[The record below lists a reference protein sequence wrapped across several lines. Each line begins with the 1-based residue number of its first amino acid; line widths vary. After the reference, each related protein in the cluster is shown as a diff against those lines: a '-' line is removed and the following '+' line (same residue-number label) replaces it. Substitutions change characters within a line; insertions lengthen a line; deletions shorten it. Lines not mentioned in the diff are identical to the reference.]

1 MDISNFPTSYLLM
14 TIGLMILL
22 SAYFSGTETA
32 MMALNRYRLRHL
44 VKRGNRGAKKADA
57 MLQRQDRLL
66 GVILVG
72 NNLVNFSAATVAT
85 VIGFQLMGDTGV
97 LLAPWILTAVFLV
110 FAEVAPKTLAAER
123 PENWAL
129 RAVFVLHP
137 LQKLLMPAVAMVNL
151 ISNALVRP
159 FLPRHKEDENQLS
172 TDELKTVVVE
182 GANSVGER
190 QSMLTRILDLESVT
204 VDDIMVPKAEIA
216 AINIDDDLAVIMNI
230 AASSQ
235 HTLLPVYKDSFD
247 NVLGILH
254 LRRMARLVSIEEFTK
269 ADLLQLTREPYY
281 VPEATPLHTQLL
293 NFQKERQRLA
303 LVVDEYGDIQGIVTL
318 EDILEEIV
326 GEFTSDYAANLP
338 EISAQE
344 DGSYVID
351 GMAVLRDINRALHW
365 NLPTEGPKTLSGL
378 VLERLET
385 IPETNVCLRI
395 DDYQIETLQIKDNIV
410 KTISVRQQSSTP
422 ADHEESDSS
431 PGDESPSSEEQAGS

>member
-1 MDISNFPTSYLLM
+1 MDISNYPTSYLLL
-14 TIGLMILL
+14 TIGLMVLL

-44 VKRGNRGAKKADA
+44 VKRGNNGAKKADA

-97 LLAPWILTAVFLV
+97 LLAPWILTALFLV

-137 LQKLLMPAVAMVNL
+137 LQKILLPAVVMVNAV
-151 ISNALVRP
+151 SNALVRP
-159 FLPRHKEDENQLS
+159 FLARSGEDDDQLT

-182 GANSVGER
+182 GATSVGER

-204 VDDIMVPKAEIA
+204 VNDIMVPKAEIA
-216 AINIDDDLAVIMNI
+216 AIDIEDEMSNILNT
-230 AASSQ
+230 AAASQ
-235 HTLLPVYKDSFD
+235 HTLLPIYKDSFD

-254 LRRMARLVSIEEFTK
+254 LRRLARLVYQEEFSK

-281 VPEATPLHTQLL
+281 VPEATPLHTQLF
-293 NFQKERQRLA
+293 NFQKEKQRLA

-326 GEFTSDYAANLP
+326 GEFTSDYAANMP
-338 EISAQE
+338 EISPQS
-344 DGSYVID
+344 DGSFVID
-351 GMAVLRDINRALHW
+351 GMAVLRDINRALRW
-365 NLPTEGPKTLSGL
+365 DLPMEGPKTLSGL
-378 VLERLET
+378 VLEHLET
-385 IPETNVCLRI
+385 IPETNVCLRLG
-395 DDYQIETLQIKDNIV
+395 DYQIETLQIKDNIV
-410 KTISVRQQSSTP
+410 KTISVRRQSPVGQPDPEPKETEDATP
-422 ADHEESDSS
+422 APEGAGASS
-431 PGDESPSSEEQAGS
+431 

>member
-1 MDISNFPTSYLLM
+1 MDINAFPTSYLLM
-14 TIGLMILL
+14 SIGVMILL

-44 VKRGNRGAKKADA
+44 VRRGNRGAKKADS

-97 LLAPWILTAVFLV
+97 LLAPWILTIIFLI

-123 PENWAL
+123 PESWAL
-129 RAVFVLHP
+129 KAVFILKP
-137 LQKLLMPAVAMVNL
+137 LQKVLMPAVALVNVV
-151 ISNALVRP
+151 SNALVRP
-159 FLPRHKEDENQLS
+159 FLPSSDDDDQLT

-182 GANSVGER
+182 GATSVGER
-190 QSMLTRILDLESVT
+190 QRMLTRILDLESVT
-204 VDDIMVPKAEIA
+204 VDDIMVPRAEIA
-216 AINIDDDLAVIMNI
+216 AINIDDALNTIMTTV
-230 AASSQ
+230 AASQ
-235 HTLLPVYKDSFD
+235 HTLLPIYKDSFD

-254 LRRMARLVSIEEFTK
+254 LRRVARLIFNEDFSK

-281 VPEATPLHTQLL
+281 VPEATPLHTQLF

-326 GEFTSDYAANLP
+326 GEFTSDYAANMP
-338 EISAQE
+338 EISPQE
-344 DGSYVID
+344 DGSFVID
-351 GMAVLRDINRALHW
+351 GMAVLRDINRALKW
-365 NLPTEGPKTLSGL
+365 DLPINGPKTLSGF
-378 VLERLET
+378 VLEHLET
-385 IPETNVCLRI
+385 IPETNVCLRAG
-395 DDYQIETLQIKDNIV
+395 DYQIETRQIKDNIV
-410 KTISVRQQSSTP
+410 KSLIIRRQSTP
-422 ADHEESDSS
+422 QPDTEDVDAED
-431 PGDESPSSEEQAGS
+431 

>member
-1 MDISNFPTSYLLM
+1 
-14 TIGLMILL
+14 
-22 SAYFSGTETA
+22 
-32 MMALNRYRLRHL
+32 
-44 VKRGNRGAKKADA
+44 
-57 MLQRQDRLL
+57 
-66 GVILVG
+66 
-72 NNLVNFSAATVAT
+72 
-85 VIGFQLMGDTGV
+85 
-97 LLAPWILTAVFLV
+97 
-110 FAEVAPKTLAAER
+110 
-123 PENWAL
+123 
-129 RAVFVLHP
+129 
-137 LQKLLMPAVAMVNL
+137 
-151 ISNALVRP
+151 
-159 FLPRHKEDENQLS
+159 
-172 TDELKTVVVE
+172 
-182 GANSVGER
+182 
-190 QSMLTRILDLESVT
+190 LTRILDLESVT

>member
-1 MDISNFPTSYLLM
+1 MSICV
-14 TIGLMILL
+14 MILL

-44 VKRGNRGAKKADA
+44 VRRGNRGAKKADS

-97 LLAPWILTAVFLV
+97 LLAPWILTIVFLI

-123 PENWAL
+123 PESWAL
-129 RAVFVLHP
+129 KAVFILKP
-137 LQKLLMPAVAMVNL
+137 LQKVLMPAVALVNVA
-151 ISNALVRP
+151 SNALVRP
-159 FLPRHKEDENQLS
+159 FLLSSNDDDQLT

-182 GANSVGER
+182 GATSVGER
-190 QSMLTRILDLESVT
+190 QRMLTRILDLESVT
-204 VDDIMVPKAEIA
+204 VDDIMVPRAEIA
-216 AINIDDDLAVIMNI
+216 AINIDDALNTIMTTV
-230 AASSQ
+230 AASQ
-235 HTLLPVYKDSFD
+235 HTLLPIYKDSFD

-254 LRRMARLVSIEEFTK
+254 LRRVARLIFNEDFSK

-281 VPEATPLHTQLL
+281 VPEATPLHTQLF

-326 GEFTSDYAANLP
+326 GEFTSDYAANMP
-338 EISAQE
+338 EISPQE
-344 DGSYVID
+344 DGSFVID
-351 GMAVLRDINRALHW
+351 GMAVLRDINRALKW
-365 NLPTEGPKTLSGL
+365 DLPINGPKTLSGF
-378 VLERLET
+378 VLEHLET
-385 IPETNVCLRI
+385 IPETNVCLRAG
-395 DDYQIETLQIKDNIV
+395 DYQIETRQIKDNIV
-410 KTISVRQQSSTP
+410 KSLIIRRQSTP
-422 ADHEESDSS
+422 QPDTEDVDAED
-431 PGDESPSSEEQAGS
+431 

>member
-1 MDISNFPTSYLLM
+1 
-14 TIGLMILL
+14 MILL

-44 VKRGNRGAKKADA
+44 VKRGNRGAIKADK

-97 LLAPWILTAVFLV
+97 LLAPWILTIVFLI

-129 RAVFVLHP
+129 KAVYILKP
-137 LQKLLMPAVAMVNL
+137 LQNVLMPVVAL
-151 ISNALVRP
+151 INVVSNALVRP
-159 FLPRHKEDENQLS
+159 FLPVSNNDDDQLT

-182 GANSVGER
+182 GATSVGER
-190 QSMLTRILDLESVT
+190 QNMLTRILDLESVT

-216 AINIDDDLAVIMNI
+216 ALNIDEDIASIMAAV
-230 AASSQ
+230 AASQ
-235 HTLLPVYKDSFD
+235 HTLLPIYKDSFD

-254 LRRMARLVSIEEFTK
+254 LRRVARLILNENFSK

-281 VPEATPLHTQLL
+281 VPEATPLHTQLF
-293 NFQKERQRLA
+293 NFQKEKQRLA

-326 GEFTSDYAANLP
+326 GEFTSDYAANMP
-338 EISAQE
+338 EISPQE
-344 DGSYVID
+344 DGSFVID
-351 GMAVLRDINRALHW
+351 GMAVLRDINRALRW
-365 NLPTEGPKTLSGL
+365 DLPTEGPKTLSGF
-378 VLERLET
+378 VLEHLET
-385 IPETNVCLRI
+385 IPETNVCLRAG
-395 DDYQIETLQIKDNIV
+395 DYQIETLQIKDNII
-410 KTISVRQQSSTP
+410 KTLSIRRQSAQEINP
-422 ADHEESDSS
+422 
-431 PGDESPSSEEQAGS
+431 DEDNGPEAAEKPTL

>member
-1 MDISNFPTSYLLM
+1 MDINAFPTSYLLM
-14 TIGLMILL
+14 SIGVMILL

-44 VKRGNRGAKKADA
+44 VRRGNRGAKKADS

-97 LLAPWILTAVFLV
+97 LLAPWILTIVFLI

-123 PENWAL
+123 PESWAL
-129 RAVFVLHP
+129 KAVFILKP
-137 LQKLLMPAVAMVNL
+137 LQKVLMPAVALVNVV
-151 ISNALVRP
+151 SNALVRP
-159 FLPRHKEDENQLS
+159 FLPSSNDNGQLT

-182 GANSVGER
+182 GATSVGER
-190 QSMLTRILDLESVT
+190 QRMLTRILDLESVT
-204 VDDIMVPKAEIA
+204 VDDIMVPRAEIA
-216 AINIDDDLAVIMNI
+216 AINIDDALNTIMTTV
-230 AASSQ
+230 AASQ
-235 HTLLPVYKDSFD
+235 HTLLPIYKDSFD

-254 LRRMARLVSIEEFTK
+254 LRRVARLIFNEDFSK

-281 VPEATPLHTQLL
+281 VPEATPLHTQLF

-326 GEFTSDYAANLP
+326 GEFTSDYAANMP
-338 EISAQE
+338 EISPQE
-344 DGSYVID
+344 DGSFVID
-351 GMAVLRDINRALHW
+351 GMAVLRDINRALKW
-365 NLPTEGPKTLSGL
+365 DLPINGPKTLSGF
-378 VLERLET
+378 VLEHLET
-385 IPETNVCLRI
+385 IPETNVCLRAG
-395 DDYQIETLQIKDNIV
+395 DYQIETRQIKDNIV
-410 KTISVRQQSSTP
+410 KSLIIRRQSTP
-422 ADHEESDSS
+422 QPDTEDVDAED
-431 PGDESPSSEEQAGS
+431 

>member
-1 MDISNFPTSYLLM
+1 MDINAFPTSYLLM
-14 TIGLMILL
+14 SIGVMILL

-44 VKRGNRGAKKADA
+44 VRRGNRGAKKADS

-97 LLAPWILTAVFLV
+97 LLAPWILTIVFLI

-123 PENWAL
+123 PESWAL
-129 RAVFVLHP
+129 KAVFILKP
-137 LQKLLMPAVAMVNL
+137 LQKMLMPAVALVNVV
-151 ISNALVRP
+151 SNALVRP
-159 FLPRHKEDENQLS
+159 FLPSSDDDDQLT

-182 GANSVGER
+182 GATSVGER
-190 QSMLTRILDLESVT
+190 QRMLTRILDLESVT
-204 VDDIMVPKAEIA
+204 VDDIMVPRAEIA
-216 AINIDDDLAVIMNI
+216 AINIDDALNTIMTTV
-230 AASSQ
+230 AASQ
-235 HTLLPVYKDSFD
+235 HTLLPIYKDSFD

-254 LRRMARLVSIEEFTK
+254 LRRVARLIFNEDFSK

-281 VPEATPLHTQLL
+281 VPEATPLHTQLF

-326 GEFTSDYAANLP
+326 GEFTSDYAANMP
-338 EISAQE
+338 EISPQE
-344 DGSYVID
+344 DGSFVID
-351 GMAVLRDINRALHW
+351 GMAVLRDINRALKW
-365 NLPTEGPKTLSGL
+365 DLPINGPKTLSGF
-378 VLERLET
+378 VLEHLET
-385 IPETNVCLRI
+385 IPETNVCLRAG
-395 DDYQIETLQIKDNIV
+395 DYQIETRQIKDNIV
-410 KTISVRQQSSTP
+410 KSLIIRRQSTP
-422 ADHEESDSS
+422 QPDTEDVDAED
-431 PGDESPSSEEQAGS
+431 

>member
-1 MDISNFPTSYLLM
+1 MDINAFPTSYLLM
-14 TIGLMILL
+14 SIGVMILL

-44 VKRGNRGAKKADA
+44 VRRGNRGAKKADS

-97 LLAPWILTAVFLV
+97 LLAPWILTIVFLI

-123 PENWAL
+123 PESWAL
-129 RAVFVLHP
+129 KAVFILKP
-137 LQKLLMPAVAMVNL
+137 LQKVLMPAVALVNVV
-151 ISNALVRP
+151 SNTLVRP
-159 FLPRHKEDENQLS
+159 FLPSSDDDDQLT

-182 GANSVGER
+182 GATSVGER
-190 QSMLTRILDLESVT
+190 QRMLTRILDLESVT
-204 VDDIMVPKAEIA
+204 VDDIMVPRAEIA
-216 AINIDDDLAVIMNI
+216 AINIDDALNTIMTTV
-230 AASSQ
+230 AASQ
-235 HTLLPVYKDSFD
+235 HTLLPIYKDSFD

-254 LRRMARLVSIEEFTK
+254 LRRVARLIFNEDFSK

-281 VPEATPLHTQLL
+281 VPEATPLHTQLF

-326 GEFTSDYAANLP
+326 GEFTSDYAANMP
-338 EISAQE
+338 EISPQE
-344 DGSYVID
+344 DGSFVID
-351 GMAVLRDINRALHW
+351 GMAVLRDINRALKW
-365 NLPTEGPKTLSGL
+365 DLPINGPKTLSGF
-378 VLERLET
+378 VLEHLET
-385 IPETNVCLRI
+385 IPETNVCLRAG
-395 DDYQIETLQIKDNIV
+395 DYQIETRQIKDNIV
-410 KTISVRQQSSTP
+410 KSLIIRRQSTP
-422 ADHEESDSS
+422 QPDTEDVDAED
-431 PGDESPSSEEQAGS
+431 

>member
-1 MDISNFPTSYLLM
+1 MDINAFPTSYLLM
-14 TIGLMILL
+14 SIGVMILL

-44 VKRGNRGAKKADA
+44 VRRGNRGAKKADS

-97 LLAPWILTAVFLV
+97 LLAPWILTIVFLI

-123 PENWAL
+123 PESWAL
-129 RAVFVLHP
+129 KAVFILKP
-137 LQKLLMPAVAMVNL
+137 LQKVLMPAVALVNVV
-151 ISNALVRP
+151 SNALVRP
-159 FLPRHKEDENQLS
+159 FLPSSDDDDQLT

-182 GANSVGER
+182 GATSVGER
-190 QSMLTRILDLESVT
+190 QRMLTRILDLESVT
-204 VDDIMVPKAEIA
+204 VDDIMVPRAEIA
-216 AINIDDDLAVIMNI
+216 AINIDDTLNTIMTTV
-230 AASSQ
+230 AASQ
-235 HTLLPVYKDSFD
+235 HTLLPIYKDSFD

-254 LRRMARLVSIEEFTK
+254 LRRVARLIFNEDFSK

-281 VPEATPLHTQLL
+281 VPEATPLHTQLF

-326 GEFTSDYAANLP
+326 GEFTSDYAANMP
-338 EISAQE
+338 EISPQE
-344 DGSYVID
+344 DGSFVID
-351 GMAVLRDINRALHW
+351 GMAVLRDINRALKW
-365 NLPTEGPKTLSGL
+365 DLPINGPKTLSGF
-378 VLERLET
+378 VLEHLET
-385 IPETNVCLRI
+385 IPETNVCLRAG
-395 DDYQIETLQIKDNIV
+395 DYQIETRQIKDNIV
-410 KTISVRQQSSTP
+410 KSLIIRRQSTP
-422 ADHEESDSS
+422 QPDTEDVDAED
-431 PGDESPSSEEQAGS
+431 

>member
-1 MDISNFPTSYLLM
+1 MDINAFPTSYLLM
-14 TIGLMILL
+14 SIGVMILL

-44 VKRGNRGAKKADA
+44 VRRGNRGAKKADS

-97 LLAPWILTAVFLV
+97 LLAPWILTIVFLI

-123 PENWAL
+123 PESWAL
-129 RAVFVLHP
+129 KAVFILKP
-137 LQKLLMPAVAMVNL
+137 LQKVLMPAVALVNVV
-151 ISNALVRP
+151 SNALVRP
-159 FLPRHKEDENQLS
+159 FLPSSNDDDQLT

-182 GANSVGER
+182 GATSVGER
-190 QSMLTRILDLESVT
+190 QRMLTRILDLESVT
-204 VDDIMVPKAEIA
+204 VDDIMVPRAEIA
-216 AINIDDDLAVIMNI
+216 AINIDDALNTIMTTV
-230 AASSQ
+230 AASQ
-235 HTLLPVYKDSFD
+235 HTLLPIYKDSFD

-254 LRRMARLVSIEEFTK
+254 LRRVARLIFNEDFSK

-281 VPEATPLHTQLL
+281 VPEATPLHTQLF

-326 GEFTSDYAANLP
+326 GEFTSDYAANMP
-338 EISAQE
+338 EISPQE
-344 DGSYVID
+344 DGSFVID
-351 GMAVLRDINRALHW
+351 GMAVLRDINRALKW
-365 NLPTEGPKTLSGL
+365 DLPINGPKTLSGF
-378 VLERLET
+378 VLEHLET
-385 IPETNVCLRI
+385 IPETNVCLRAG
-395 DDYQIETLQIKDNIV
+395 DYQIETRQIKDNIV
-410 KTISVRQQSSTP
+410 KSLVIRRQSTP
-422 ADHEESDSS
+422 QPDTEDVDAED
-431 PGDESPSSEEQAGS
+431 

>member
-1 MDISNFPTSYLLM
+1 MDINAFPTSYLLM
-14 TIGLMILL
+14 SIGVMILL

-44 VKRGNRGAKKADA
+44 VRRGNRGAKKADS

-97 LLAPWILTAVFLV
+97 LLAPWILTIVFLI

-123 PENWAL
+123 PESWAL
-129 RAVFVLHP
+129 KAVFILKP
-137 LQKLLMPAVAMVNL
+137 LQKVLMPAVALVNVV
-151 ISNALVRP
+151 SNALVRP
-159 FLPRHKEDENQLS
+159 FLPSSHDDDQLT

-182 GANSVGER
+182 GATSVGER
-190 QSMLTRILDLESVT
+190 QRMLTRILDLESVT
-204 VDDIMVPKAEIA
+204 VDDIMVPRAEIA
-216 AINIDDDLAVIMNI
+216 AINIDDALNAIMTTV
-230 AASSQ
+230 AASQ
-235 HTLLPVYKDSFD
+235 HTLLPIYKDSFD

-254 LRRMARLVSIEEFTK
+254 LRRVARLIFNEDFSK

-281 VPEATPLHTQLL
+281 VPEATPLHTQLF

-326 GEFTSDYAANLP
+326 GEFTSDYAANMP
-338 EISAQE
+338 EISPQE
-344 DGSYVID
+344 DGSFVID
-351 GMAVLRDINRALHW
+351 GTAVLRDINRALKW
-365 NLPTEGPKTLSGL
+365 DLPINGPKTLSGF
-378 VLERLET
+378 VLEHLET
-385 IPETNVCLRI
+385 IPETNVCLRAG
-395 DDYQIETLQIKDNIV
+395 DYQIETRQIKDNIV
-410 KTISVRQQSSTP
+410 KSLIIRRQSTP
-422 ADHEESDSS
+422 QPDTEDVDAED
-431 PGDESPSSEEQAGS
+431 

>member
-1 MDISNFPTSYLLM
+1 MDINAFPTSYLLM
-14 TIGLMILL
+14 SIGVMILL

-44 VKRGNRGAKKADA
+44 VRRGNRGAKKADS

-97 LLAPWILTAVFLV
+97 LLAPWILTIVFLI

-123 PENWAL
+123 PESWAL
-129 RAVFVLHP
+129 KAVFILKP
-137 LQKLLMPAVAMVNL
+137 LQKVLMPAVALVNVV
-151 ISNALVRP
+151 SNALVRP
-159 FLPRHKEDENQLS
+159 FLPSSDDDDQLT

-182 GANSVGER
+182 GATSVGER
-190 QSMLTRILDLESVT
+190 QRMLTRILDLESVT
-204 VDDIMVPKAEIA
+204 VDDIMVPRAEIA
-216 AINIDDDLAVIMNI
+216 AINIDDALNAIMTTV
-230 AASSQ
+230 AASQ
-235 HTLLPVYKDSFD
+235 HTLLPIYKDSFD

-254 LRRMARLVSIEEFTK
+254 LRRVARLIFNEDFSK

-281 VPEATPLHTQLL
+281 VPEATPLHTQLF

-326 GEFTSDYAANLP
+326 GEFTSDYAANMP
-338 EISAQE
+338 EISPQE
-344 DGSYVID
+344 DGSFVID
-351 GMAVLRDINRALHW
+351 GTAVLRDINRALKW
-365 NLPTEGPKTLSGL
+365 DLPINGPKTLSGF
-378 VLERLET
+378 VLEHLET
-385 IPETNVCLRI
+385 IPETNVCLRAG
-395 DDYQIETLQIKDNIV
+395 DYQIETRQIKDNIV
-410 KTISVRQQSSTP
+410 KSLIIRRQSTP
-422 ADHEESDSS
+422 QPDAEDVDAED
-431 PGDESPSSEEQAGS
+431 

>member
-1 MDISNFPTSYLLM
+1 MDINAFPTSYLLM
-14 TIGLMILL
+14 SIGVMILL

-44 VKRGNRGAKKADA
+44 VRRGNRGAKKADS

-97 LLAPWILTAVFLV
+97 LLAPWILTIVFLI

-123 PENWAL
+123 PESWAL
-129 RAVFVLHP
+129 KAVFILKP
-137 LQKLLMPAVAMVNL
+137 LQKVLMPAVALVNVV
-151 ISNALVRP
+151 SNALVRP
-159 FLPRHKEDENQLS
+159 FLPSSDDDDQLT

-182 GANSVGER
+182 GATSVGER
-190 QSMLTRILDLESVT
+190 QRMLTRILDLESVT
-204 VDDIMVPKAEIA
+204 VDDIMVPRAEIA
-216 AINIDDDLAVIMNI
+216 AINIDDALNTIMTTV
-230 AASSQ
+230 AASQ
-235 HTLLPVYKDSFD
+235 HTLLPIYKDSFD

-254 LRRMARLVSIEEFTK
+254 LRRVARLIFNEDFSK

-281 VPEATPLHTQLL
+281 VPEATPLHTQLF

-326 GEFTSDYAANLP
+326 GEFTSDYAANMP
-338 EISAQE
+338 EISPQE
-344 DGSYVID
+344 DGSFVID
-351 GMAVLRDINRALHW
+351 GMAVLRDINRALKW
-365 NLPTEGPKTLSGL
+365 DLPINGPKTLSGF
-378 VLERLET
+378 VLEHLET
-385 IPETNVCLRI
+385 IPETNVCLRAG
-395 DDYQIETLQIKDNIV
+395 DYQIETRQIKDNIV
-410 KTISVRQQSSTP
+410 KSLIIRRQSTP
-422 ADHEESDSS
+422 QPDAEDVDAED
-431 PGDESPSSEEQAGS
+431 

>member
-1 MDISNFPTSYLLM
+1 MDINAFPTSYLLM
-14 TIGLMILL
+14 SIGVMILL

-44 VKRGNRGAKKADA
+44 VRRGNRGAKKADS

-97 LLAPWILTAVFLV
+97 FLAPWILTIVFLI

-123 PENWAL
+123 PESWAL
-129 RAVFVLHP
+129 KAVFILKP
-137 LQKLLMPAVAMVNL
+137 LQKVLMPAVALVNVV
-151 ISNALVRP
+151 SNALVRP
-159 FLPRHKEDENQLS
+159 FLPSSDDDDQLT

-182 GANSVGER
+182 GATSVGER
-190 QSMLTRILDLESVT
+190 QRMLTRILDLESVT
-204 VDDIMVPKAEIA
+204 VDDIMVPRAEIA
-216 AINIDDDLAVIMNI
+216 AINIDDALNTIMTTV
-230 AASSQ
+230 AASQ
-235 HTLLPVYKDSFD
+235 HTLLPIYKDSFD

-254 LRRMARLVSIEEFTK
+254 LRRVARLIFNEDFSK

-281 VPEATPLHTQLL
+281 VPEATPLHTQLF

-326 GEFTSDYAANLP
+326 GEFTSDYAANMP
-338 EISAQE
+338 EISPQE
-344 DGSYVID
+344 DGSFVID
-351 GMAVLRDINRALHW
+351 GMAVLRDINRALKW
-365 NLPTEGPKTLSGL
+365 DLPINGPKTLSGF
-378 VLERLET
+378 VLEHLET
-385 IPETNVCLRI
+385 IPETNVCLRAG
-395 DDYQIETLQIKDNIV
+395 DYQIETRQIKDNIV
-410 KTISVRQQSSTP
+410 KSLIIRRQSTP
-422 ADHEESDSS
+422 QPDTEDVDAED
-431 PGDESPSSEEQAGS
+431 

>member
-1 MDISNFPTSYLLM
+1 MDINAFPTGYLLM
-14 TIGLMILL
+14 SIGVMILL

-44 VKRGNRGAKKADA
+44 VRRGNRGAKKADS

-97 LLAPWILTAVFLV
+97 LLAPWVLTIVFLI

-123 PENWAL
+123 PESWAL
-129 RAVFVLHP
+129 KAVFVLKP
-137 LQKLLMPAVAMVNL
+137 LQKLLMPAVALVNVV
-151 ISNALVRP
+151 SNALVRP
-159 FLPRHKEDENQLS
+159 FLPASNDDVDQLT

-182 GANSVGER
+182 GATSVGER
-190 QSMLTRILDLESVT
+190 QRMLTRILDLESVT
-204 VDDIMVPKAEIA
+204 VDDIMVPRAEIA
-216 AINIDDDLAVIMNI
+216 AINIDDELTTIMATV
-230 AASSQ
+230 AASQ

-247 NVLGILH
+247 SVLGILH
-254 LRRMARLVSIEEFTK
+254 LRRVARLIFNEDFTK

-281 VPEATPLHTQLL
+281 VPEATPLHTQLF

-326 GEFTSDYAANLP
+326 GEFTSDYAANMP
-338 EISAQE
+338 EISPQE
-344 DGSYVID
+344 DGSFVID
-351 GMAVLRDINRALHW
+351 GMAVLRDINRALMW
-365 NLPTEGPKTLSGL
+365 DLPINGPKTLSGF
-378 VLERLET
+378 VLEHLET
-385 IPETNVCLRI
+385 IPETNVCLRVGN
-395 DDYQIETLQIKDNIV
+395 YQIETRQIKDNIV
-410 KTISVRQQSSTP
+410 KSLIIRRQAAPQP
-422 ADHEESDSS
+422 EAEDADTED
-431 PGDESPSSEEQAGS
+431 

>member
-1 MDISNFPTSYLLM
+1 MDINAFPTSYLLM
-14 TIGLMILL
+14 SIGVMILL

-44 VKRGNRGAKKADA
+44 VRRGNRGAKKADS

-97 LLAPWILTAVFLV
+97 LLAPWILTIVFLI

-123 PENWAL
+123 PESWAL
-129 RAVFVLHP
+129 KAVFILKP
-137 LQKLLMPAVAMVNL
+137 LQKVLMPAVALVNVV
-151 ISNALVRP
+151 SNALVRP
-159 FLPRHKEDENQLS
+159 FLPSFDDDDQLT

-182 GANSVGER
+182 GATSVGER
-190 QSMLTRILDLESVT
+190 QRMLTRILDLESVT
-204 VDDIMVPKAEIA
+204 VDDIMVPRAEIA
-216 AINIDDDLAVIMNI
+216 AINIDDALNTIMTTV
-230 AASSQ
+230 AASQ
-235 HTLLPVYKDSFD
+235 HTLLPIYKDSFD

-254 LRRMARLVSIEEFTK
+254 LRRVARLIFNEDFSK

-281 VPEATPLHTQLL
+281 VPEATPLHTQLF

-326 GEFTSDYAANLP
+326 GEFTSDYAANMP
-338 EISAQE
+338 EISPQE
-344 DGSYVID
+344 DGSFVID
-351 GMAVLRDINRALHW
+351 GMAVLRDINRALKW
-365 NLPTEGPKTLSGL
+365 DLPINGPKTLSGF
-378 VLERLET
+378 VLEHLET
-385 IPETNVCLRI
+385 IPETNVCLRAG
-395 DDYQIETLQIKDNIV
+395 DYQIETRQIKDNIV
-410 KTISVRQQSSTP
+410 KSLIIRRQSTP
-422 ADHEESDSS
+422 QPDTEDVDAED
-431 PGDESPSSEEQAGS
+431 